1 MVARLA
7 GAFLAIFD
15 GSCRAIADAG
25 HALCAVG
32 SPDGTGVL
40 QCDVIQRA
48 ELFAFSAA
56 DADIACGKGI
66 CLHKQRIENRV
77 HRAARD
83 AVVEF
88 FARRREHVSCA
99 DRGDR
104 AVDERL
110 GFGDD
115 PASLLDGW
123 RVEHGD
129 EILRHDDLRRAHAGE
144 IFFLTEAAVVAVGIA
159 DLAAA
164 VHDEPRF
171 PRAAQFC
178 SQQMVAHDA
187 RDAPGVGRHDEDE
200 PSIDGERCYVA

>member
-48 ELFAFSAA
+48 ELFAFAAA

-110 GFGDD
+110 GE
-115 PASLLDGW
+115 PP
-123 RVEHGD
+123 
-129 EILRHDDLRRAHAGE
+129 RR
-144 IFFLTEAAVVAVGIA
+144 
-159 DLAAA
+159 LA
-164 VHDEPRF
+164 R
-171 PRAAQFC
+171 
-178 SQQMVAHDA
+178 
-187 RDAPGVGRHDEDE
+187 
-200 PSIDGERCYVA
+200 